1 MSESSDASMPEV
13 SCTLAPP
20 TLGQL
25 DRACG
30 YLQTPEGDPMH
41 LDTLLTGEA
50 TPIIP
55 HEGAASLLAVWAP
68 ESAVPTA
75 YVQQV
80 AQQVGQTWYAQ
91 VMQASARAAERGMYY
106 AERCAVDGI
115 LRQEAE
121 GGPSLARVISRY
133 EPDDYHRVWH
143 AMPLGDAL
151 TYLMMRSVDHISRN
165 INDYV

>member
-1 MSESSDASMPEV
+1 
-13 SCTLAPP
+13 
-20 TLGQL
+20 
-25 DRACG
+25 
-30 YLQTPEGDPMH
+30 MH

-55 HEGAASLLAVWAP
+55 PEGAASLVAIWAP
-68 ESAVPTA
+68 ESAVPAA

-80 AQQVGQTWYAQ
+80 AQQLGQTWYAR

-106 AERCAVDGI
+106 AERCAVDSI

-121 GGPSLARVISRY
+121 HGPSLARVISRY
-133 EPDDYHRVWH
+133 DPEDYHRVWH
-143 AMPLGDAL
+143 AMPLGKAL

-165 INDYV
+165 LDDYL